1 MLLLMLMA
9 WLPWLLLGSGVLLLG
24 LRAVRAFERR
34 SVASAETLALRDRVQ
49 QLEELVAEH
58 GEELK
63 RVADGQRFAE
73 RLLADRA
80 SNSTDAG
87 GNSPPI

>member
-1 MLLLMLMA
+1 MLFLMFMA
-9 WLPWLLLGSGVLLLG
+9 WLPWLLLGTGVLLLG

-34 SVASAETLALRDRVQ
+34 NVASAETVALRERVQ

-63 RVADGQRFAE
+63 RVADGQQFAE

-80 SNSTDAG
+80 HTNAG
-87 GNSPPI
+87 DDTLAI